1 MNRVISFASGKG
13 GVGKT
18 SLVANLG
25 TLFSKQGEKTLL
37 VDADWSLGKLGIL
50 FGKKPKWTIDQVLKG
65 EITLRDAATEVSPTL
80 SLLASPSGVEGFEEL
95 GETARQ
101 QLFFELDGLK
111 DAYDWVLLDHSS
123 GIHHGVLPFAAA
135 AHQHVIVTTC
145 EPTSYTDAYAIMK
158 LLSKRF
164 GVKEFALVVTMAGD
178 RAEAG
183 RIMDRFIDVAHS
195 HLQVRVRLLDIF
207 SWEPKMAEAIR
218 RQTPFVDLYPN
229 SDTALR
235 LEKLSQSIALAV
247 PAPTNG
253 LRFFYQD
260 VVTSNS
266 L

>member
-25 TLFSKQGEKTLL
+25 TLWSRQGEKTLL
-37 VDADWSLGKLGIL
+37 VDADWSLGKLGLL
-50 FGKKPKWTIDQVLKG
+50 FGKKPKWTIDQVLRG
-65 EITLRDAATEVSPTL
+65 EITLRDATTEISPYL
-80 SLLASPSGVEGFEEL
+80 SMLASPSGVEGFEEL
-95 GETARQ
+95 SETARQ
-101 QLFFELDGLK
+101 QLFFELDALR
-111 DAYDWVLLDHSS
+111 DAYDWILFDHSS
-123 GIHHGVLPFAAA
+123 GIHYGVLPFAAA

-164 GVKEFALVVTMAGD
+164 GVREFSLVVTMATD
-178 RAEAG
+178 KTESV
-183 RIMDRFIDVAHS
+183 RIMERFMDVAHT
-195 HLQVRVRLLDIF
+195 HLQVRVRLMDIF

-218 RQTPFVDLYPN
+218 RQKPFVDLFPN

-235 LEKLSQSIALAV
+235 LEKLSQTIAQAV
-247 PAPTNG
+247 PARQNG

-260 VVTSNS
+260 AVTPNS